1 VPLAFRSWESRR
13 CIDRDRDRAD
23 LQTRSRPATAPPLL
37 VCGLS
42 GRKADD
48 WRGGTSASGLNL
60 RLDRAHRRSACL
72 ADKREFAPIP
82 AVCSDDQQAPLV
94 GNADLRLG
102 AAV

>member
-1 VPLAFRSWESRR
+1 MPRAFRSWGSRR
-13 CIDRDRDRAD
+13 FIDRDRDRAD
-23 LQTRSRPATAPPLL
+23 LQTPSRPATTPWLL
-37 VCGLS
+37 VCGVS
-42 GRKADD
+42 GLKADD
-48 WRGGTSASGLNL
+48 WRAGTSASGLNL

-94 GNADLRLG
+94 GNANLRFG